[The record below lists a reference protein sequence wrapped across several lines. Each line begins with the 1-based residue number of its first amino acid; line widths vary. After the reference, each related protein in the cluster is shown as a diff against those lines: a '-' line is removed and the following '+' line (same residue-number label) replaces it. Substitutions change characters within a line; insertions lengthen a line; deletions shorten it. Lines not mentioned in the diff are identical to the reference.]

1 MINPTLHYYRFHQEK
16 QVEPI
21 SPSVI
26 PYYDLTMVLE
36 GSLEYRINN
45 HLVTLKE
52 NDLILLPPST
62 KRERLRT
69 DGKTTYVSYNFR
81 LEEYL
86 DLPIFLE
93 DAVGK
98 EIRMIVYACNEIDR
112 DRGAYSRASFE
123 SLLAAILNAIRAHV
137 TRSGYSDLTEKILV
151 YIRENYKRA
160 LPLSEI
166 ADAMSYSVVYCDQ
179 IFKRDIGISIVRYL
193 IDYRIM
199 KAKELLIENVLSL
212 KKIAEQTGFGEY
224 NYLSRQ
230 FKQRTG
236 VSPLRFRKRFNH

>member
-1 MINPTLHYYRFHQEK
+1 M
-16 QVEPI
+16 EPI

-45 HLVTLKE
+45 RLVHLKE
-52 NDLILLPPST
+52 NDLILLPPDT

-69 DGKTTYVSYNFR
+69 EGKTTYVSYNFQV
-81 LEEYL
+81 EEPL
-86 DLPIFLE
+86 DIPLFLE

-98 EIRMIVYACNEIDR
+98 EMRMIVYACNEIDR
-112 DRGAYSRASFE
+112 DRGAYSRAAFE
-123 SLLAAILNAIRAHV
+123 DLLSAILNAIRAHV
-137 TRSGYSDLTEKILV
+137 TRSGYSELTENILAF
-151 YIRENYKRA
+151 IHENYKRV

-166 ADAMSYSVVYCDQ
+166 AAAMNYSVAHCDWV
-179 IFKRDIGISIVRYL
+179 FKRDIGVSIVHYL
-193 IDYRIM
+193 IDYRIV
-199 KAKELLIENVLSL
+199 KAKEFLIENVISL
-212 KKIAEQTGFGEY
+212 KEIAEQTGFGEC

-236 VSPLRFRKRFNH
+236 VSPLRFRKQFNH